1 MKKILVIEDNL
12 EVRENICELLELS
25 GYEVIAAPNGKE
37 GVKESIA
44 HHPDLIVC
52 DVMMP
57 VLDGYGALKILQ
69 KNRETTHIP
78 FIFLTAKADKGDFR
92 RGMNLGADDYITKPF
107 DDVEFLEA
115 IEIRLNKKNNIPQ
128 AAKQGNAFNIEGYY
142 EEALAEFIANKEV
155 KHYHKKEELFEEGHT
170 PKMVF
175 WLKKG
180 KAQTYKINDWG
191 KELVLSLYN
200 KGEFVGIEDA
210 FRETPYQESANCIE
224 DCEVVTV
231 PKDELLDWIRQD
243 NNLAQYFIKV
253 LSEESSEKDKQ
264 LIGLA
269 YDSVR
274 EKVAASL
281 VKLHKHYH
289 EEGDGNFEINILRED
304 LSHIVGIAKE
314 TVTRTLSEFK
324 SDGLIDV
331 KGSKLALLDIEG
343 LRRICS

>member
-25 GYEVIAAPNGKE
+25 GYEVIDAPNGKE
-37 GVKESIA
+37 GAKTAIE

-69 KNRETTHIP
+69 KNPKTAHIP
-78 FIFLTAKADKGDFR
+78 FIFLTAKADKSDFR
-92 RGMNLGADDYITKPF
+92 KGMNLGADDYITKPF

-115 IEIRLNKKNNIPQ
+115 IEIRLNKNDNKGST
-128 AAKQGNAFNIEGYY
+128 AKQGNAFNIDGYY
-142 EEALAEFIANKEV
+142 EEALGVFMKDRDP
-155 KHYHKKEELFEEGHT
+155 KHYHKKEMLFEEGNT
-170 PKMVF
+170 PKAVY
-175 WLKKG
+175 WLKQG

-191 KELVLSLYN
+191 KELVLSLY
-200 KGEFVGIEDA
+200 KTGDFVGLEDA
-210 FRETPYQESANCIE
+210 FRDTTYQESADCIE
-224 DCEVVTV
+224 DCAVIAIN
-231 PKDELLDWIRQD
+231 KDEFLEWVRQD
-243 NNLAQYFIKV
+243 NSLAQYFIKV
-253 LSEESSEKDKQ
+253 IAEESSEKDKQ

-281 VKLHKHYH
+281 IKLYKHYH
-289 EEGDGNFEINILRED
+289 EAEEEQFEMNILRED

-324 SDGLIDV
+324 SAGLIDV
-331 KGSKLALLDIEG
+331 KGSKLSLLDVEG
-343 LRRICS
+343 LRAICG